1 MKLTKLLVAMFVVN
15 QCDAVPD
22 VVTVAKLG
30 TEIIAEKIGW
40 DAICKAAT
48 AVNPVAVF
56 GIGSAAWTVST
67 VADSYFE
74 NQTKQ
79 SEERTKQLEEQTKQ
93 SKEQTKQLEEKS
105 KESLYQYERISTHSY
120 IVI

>member
-1 MKLTKLLVAMFVVN
+1 MLAVN
-15 QCDAVPD
+15 QCDAIPD

-30 TEIIAEKIGW
+30 TEIIAEKIGL
-40 DAICKAAT
+40 DAVCKAAT

-79 SEERTKQLEEQTKQ
+79 SEEQTKQ

-120 IVI
+120 TVI